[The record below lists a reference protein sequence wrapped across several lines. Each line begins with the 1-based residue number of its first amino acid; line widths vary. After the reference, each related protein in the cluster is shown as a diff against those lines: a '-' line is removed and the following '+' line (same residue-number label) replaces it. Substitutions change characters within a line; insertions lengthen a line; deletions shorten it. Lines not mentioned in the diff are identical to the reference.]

1 MRREREEVVFVYN
14 NYIERRIMKSKM
26 GREESEDR
34 RVLGDS
40 EKLAVSLS

>member
-1 MRREREEVVFVYN
+1 MFVYN
-14 NYIERRIMKSKM
+14 DYIEQGIMKYKM

-40 EKLAVSLS
+40 EKLAVSLSRRFR